1 MDFDTLKTIITSAG
15 ANLLLGIVI
24 LVLGLFLTHWVVKW
38 LSGSKLF
45 QQLDP
50 SLASF
55 FRNLIKI
62 LLIALVVLTAANV
75 LGVPLTS
82 VITIFASAG
91 VAVSLGMQGALGNL
105 VGGVTLLILKP
116 IKTGE
121 FVKIGDYVGF
131 VKNIGAFYTEI
142 QTKDNTIISLPN
154 SNLTNT
160 AVINYTR
167 GGNRRV
173 EVSFLVAYSSDI
185 DTVFNALKEMTKGSD
200 LILQDPPPKVVFDK
214 CRENGVEYEVRA
226 WTEAKNFSK
235 VRKYLTLAGKRALD
249 AAGIKIPYQQM
260 DVHIVP
266 QADIPKASKDVR
278 FYEHPSLI
286 EDTHGHRLLSVPA
299 DLRYPPVFEMVCG
312 EQMR

>member
-1 MDFDTLKTIITSAG
+1 MLTI
-15 ANLLLGIVI
+15 
-24 LVLGLFLTHWVVKW
+24 H
-38 LSGSKLF
+38 
-45 QQLDP
+45 
-50 SLASF
+50 
-55 FRNLIKI
+55 RIKRRCHSEAHQDGRI
-62 LLIALVVLTAANV
+62 R
-75 LGVPLTS
+75 
-82 VITIFASAG
+82 
-91 VAVSLGMQGALGNL
+91 
-105 VGGVTLLILKP
+105 
-116 IKTGE
+116 E
-121 FVKIGDYVGF
+121 DRRHVGF

-160 AVINYTR
+160 AVVSYTR

-235 VRKYLTLAGKRALD
+235 VRKYMTLAGKRALD

-260 DVHIVP
+260 DVHL
-266 QADIPKASKDVR
+266 IPGG
-278 FYEHPSLI
+278 
-286 EDTHGHRLLSVPA
+286 DTSGLNA
-299 DLRYPPVFEMVCG
+299 
-312 EQMR
+312 

>member
-1 MDFDTLKTIITSAG
+1 MDFDTLKTIVTSAG

-24 LVLGLFLTHWVVKW
+24 LIIGLFLVHWLVKW
-38 LSGSKLF
+38 LANSKAF
-45 QQLDP
+45 QRLDP

-62 LLIALVVLTAANV
+62 LLTCLVVLTAANV

-91 VAVSLGMQGALGNL
+91 VAISLGMQGALGNL

-154 SNLTNT
+154 SSLTNM
-160 AVINYTR
+160 AVMNFTR

-173 EVSFLVAYSSDI
+173 EVSFQVAYSSDI
-185 DTVFNALKEMTKGSD
+185 DTVFKVLKDMTAGSD

-214 CRENGVEYEVRA
+214 CRESGMEFEVRA

-235 VRKYLTLAGKRALD
+235 VRKYMTLAGKKALD
-249 AAGIKIPYQQM
+249 ANGIRIPYQQM
-260 DVHIVP
+260 DVHVIPAEPTATP
-266 QADIPKASKDVR
+266 QS
-278 FYEHPSLI
+278 
-286 EDTHGHRLLSVPA
+286 
-299 DLRYPPVFEMVCG
+299 
-312 EQMR
+312 